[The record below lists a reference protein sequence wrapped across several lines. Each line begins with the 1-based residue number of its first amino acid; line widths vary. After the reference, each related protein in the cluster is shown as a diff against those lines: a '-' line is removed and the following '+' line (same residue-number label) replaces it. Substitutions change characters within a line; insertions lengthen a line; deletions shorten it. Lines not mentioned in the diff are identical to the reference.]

1 MHIVGRTKLPKS
13 AEVAKLYLQC
23 NDKAAINYS
32 AETPEVVFA
41 LQGLI
46 STNSYFNS
54 LYETFYTKYT
64 SLDRL
69 FYLLNLEGDFQVSV
83 TRELSSCVSQTNCR
97 QLLSR
102 EKFFNCQ
109 LSKAVEIELPD
120 LQQTPTA
127 QGRIYFELECLS
139 QVGKF
144 RESFLATPQL
154 PEREVSLAVVACT
167 FQKEAFIKRT
177 IKAIL
182 QDKLLQSKSIEI
194 LIVDNAGTLS
204 RSEFSDRRT
213 KLISHRNVGGSGG
226 FTRGIVEALS
236 SNRSS
241 HILLLDDDIELES
254 EAIYR
259 AITLNE
265 YAKNDLVIAGSML
278 DLSQKHQLYE
288 AGALYNKAPRNR
300 EFQAF
305 NIVRLHHHLDLQN
318 VSNLN
323 LLVEAEAIDSA
334 GFYFLSVPRKIFES
348 VGLLLPLFLK
358 VDDTEFC
365 LRIQARYGNDVI
377 VAFPGIAV
385 WHEPFFAKS
394 SIWNYYYY
402 RNDLIVQALH
412 GTLRYT
418 DAIAHFT
425 KAIVSSLLVF
435 DYKNARMLI
444 QAFEDYLQGA
454 KILQHADSEQW
465 HSQIV
470 KLDSL
475 CQTQHVQYH
484 DLPSHRSSERGM
496 TASLMEKIVSLL
508 TLNGHFLPN
517 VFTQDKDVL
526 LWQTAEHADR
536 RSRAF
541 RKNRIL
547 IFKEG
552 GQCLYRNELDKSMGI
567 KLLIRWIAIAVKSRI
582 EWSKVTSEWQQAK
595 RELTSLQFWQRSLNL
610 EKSGLEKS
618 EHQDL
623 VVFEGE
629 RK

>member
-13 AEVAKLYLQC
+13 AEVASLYLQC
-23 NDKAAINYS
+23 NDKAAIDYS
-32 AETPEVVFA
+32 AETPEVAFS
-41 LQGLI
+41 LQGTI

-54 LYETFYTKYT
+54 LYETFYAKYT
-64 SLDRL
+64 TLNKL

-83 TRELSSCVSQTNCR
+83 YRELSHDVFSDDRR
-97 QLLSR
+97 QLLFQ
-102 EKFFNCQ
+102 EKFFNCKIG
-109 LSKAVEIELPD
+109 KATEIELPELKQ
-120 LQQTPTA
+120 LQTER
-127 QGRIYFELECLS
+127 GRIYFELECLS

-144 RESFLATPQL
+144 RESFLETPQS
-154 PEREVSLAVVACT
+154 PECEVSLAIVACT

-182 QDKLLQSKSIEI
+182 QDKLLQSKSIEV

-204 RSEFSDRRT
+204 HSEFSDRKT
-213 KLISHRNVGGSGG
+213 KLISQRNIGGSGG

-236 SNRSS
+236 HNGSS

-259 AITLNE
+259 VITLYE
-265 YAKNDLVIAGSML
+265 YAKRDLVIAGSML
-278 DLSQKHQLYE
+278 DLSQKQQLYE
-288 AGALYNKAPRNR
+288 AGALYNKALHNR

-305 NIVRLHHHLDLQN
+305 NIVRLHHHLNLQN

-323 LLVEAEAIDSA
+323 LLIEAEPIDSA
-334 GFYFLSVPRKIFES
+334 GFYFLSVPRTIFES

-365 LRIQARYGNDVI
+365 LRVKEKLGNDTLI
-377 VAFPGIAV
+377 AFPGIAV

-402 RNDLIVQALH
+402 RNDSIVQAMH
-412 GTLRYT
+412 GTLRYADT
-418 DAIAHFT
+418 IAHFT

-435 DYKNARMLI
+435 DYKNAQMLI

-454 KILQHADSEQW
+454 KILQHADPEQW
-465 HSQIV
+465 HTQIV
-470 KLDSL
+470 KLDRS
-475 CQTQHVQYH
+475 CQTQHIQYH
-484 DLPSHRSSERGM
+484 NLPSHRQTEQGS
-496 TASLMEKIVSLL
+496 TATFIEKLVSLL

-541 RKNRIL
+541 RKKRVL

-552 GQCLYRNELDKSMGI
+552 GQCLYRNELDKARGI
-567 KLLIRWIAIAVKSRI
+567 KLVIRWIVLVFKSRI
-582 EWSKVTSEWQQAK
+582 KWSKVKSEWQQVN
-595 RELTSLQFWQRSLNL
+595 RELASLKFWRRYLNL
-610 EKSGLEKS
+610 EKSSLEKS

-623 VVFEGE
+623 VV
-629 RK
+629 

>member
-1 MHIVGRTKLPKS
+1 MHIVGRIKLPKS

-23 NDKAAINYS
+23 NDKAAIDYS

-41 LQGLI
+41 LQGFI

-83 TRELSSCVSQTNCR
+83 YREISSRVSETNSR

-102 EKFFNCQ
+102 EKFLNCKIG
-109 LSKAVEIELPD
+109 KAIEVELPG
-120 LQQTPTA
+120 LQQRQAET
-127 QGRIYFELECLS
+127 GRIYFELECLS
-139 QVGKF
+139 QIGKF
-144 RESFLATPQL
+144 RESFLATSQL

-204 RSEFSDRRT
+204 CSEFSDRRT

-259 AITLNE
+259 VITLNE
-265 YAKNDLVIAGSML
+265 YARSDLVIAGSML

-288 AGALYNKAPRNR
+288 AGALYNKALHNR
-300 EFQAF
+300 EFQTF

-323 LLVEAEAIDSA
+323 RLVETEPIDSA

-348 VGLLLPLFLK
+348 IGLLLPLFLK

-365 LRIQARYGNDVI
+365 LRICEKFGNDTLI
-377 VAFPGIAV
+377 TFPGIAV

-402 RNDLIVQALH
+402 RNDLIVQAMH
-412 GTLRYT
+412 GTLRYA
-418 DAIAHFT
+418 DAIAYFT

-435 DYKNARMLI
+435 DYKNAQMLI
-444 QAFEDYLQGA
+444 HAFEDYLQGA
-454 KILQHADSEQW
+454 KILQHADPEQW

-475 CQTQHVQYH
+475 CQTQHIQYH
-484 DLPSHRSSERGM
+484 NLPSHRSYEQRA
-496 TASLMEKIVSLL
+496 TANFLEKLVSLL

-517 VFTQDKDVL
+517 IFTQDKDVL

-541 RKNRIL
+541 RKKRIL

-582 EWSKVTSEWQQAK
+582 EWSKVTSEWQQAR
-595 RELTSLQFWQRSLNL
+595 RELTSLQFWRRYLKL

-623 VVFEGE
+623 VV
-629 RK
+629 

>member
-23 NDKAAINYS
+23 NDKAAIDYS

-41 LQGLI
+41 LQGFI

-64 SLDRL
+64 TLDRL

-83 TRELSSCVSQTNCR
+83 YREISTRVSEANCR

-102 EKFFNCQ
+102 EKFLNCKIG
-109 LSKAVEIELPD
+109 KATEIELPE
-120 LQQTPTA
+120 LQQIQTER
-127 QGRIYFELECLS
+127 GRIYFELECLS
-139 QVGKF
+139 QSGKL

-167 FQKEAFIKRT
+167 FQKETFIKRT
-177 IKAIL
+177 IKTIL

-194 LIVDNAGTLS
+194 LIVDNAGTLNH
-204 RSEFSDRRT
+204 SEFSDRRT
-213 KLISHRNVGGSGG
+213 KLISQRNIGGSGG

-236 SNRSS
+236 SNRNS

-259 AITLNE
+259 VITLNE
-265 YAKNDLVIAGSML
+265 YAKHDLVIAGSML

-288 AGALYNKAPRNR
+288 AGALYNKALHNR
-300 EFQAF
+300 DFQAF

-323 LLVEAEAIDSA
+323 LLVETEPIDSA
-334 GFYFLSVPRKIFES
+334 GFYFLSVPRTIFES

-365 LRIQARYGNDVI
+365 LRVQERFGNDVI

-402 RNDLIVQALH
+402 RNDSIVQAMH
-412 GTLRYT
+412 GTLRYA

-435 DYKNARMLI
+435 DYKNAQMLI

-454 KILQHADSEQW
+454 KILQHADPEQW

-470 KLDSL
+470 KLDRS
-475 CQTQHVQYH
+475 CQTQHIQYH
-484 DLPSHRSSERGM
+484 NLPSHRQTEQDS
-496 TASLMEKIVSLL
+496 TATFMEKIVSLL

-541 RKNRIL
+541 RKKRIL

-552 GQCLYRNELDKSMGI
+552 GQCLYRNELDKSRGI
-567 KLLIRWIAIAVKSRI
+567 KLLVRWIAIAMKSRI
-582 EWSKVTSEWQQAK
+582 EWSKVTREWQQAR
-595 RELTSLQFWQRSLNL
+595 RELTSLQFWRRYLNL
-610 EKSGLEKS
+610 EKSSLEKS

-623 VVFEGE
+623 VV
-629 RK
+629 